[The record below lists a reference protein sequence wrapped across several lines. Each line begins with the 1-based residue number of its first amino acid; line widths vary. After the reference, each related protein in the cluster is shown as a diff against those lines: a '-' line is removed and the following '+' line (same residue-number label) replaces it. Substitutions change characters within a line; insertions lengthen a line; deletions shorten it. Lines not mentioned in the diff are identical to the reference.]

1 MTTND
6 RITYIK
12 RDRIIKTYYILAIR
26 IIKLDELM
34 TKILLSLDKAER
46 KRRNISFVTK
56 PLFIIKI
63 IVDQ

>member
-6 RITYIK
+6 PITYIK
-12 RDRIIKTYYILAIR
+12 RDRIIKMYYILAIR

-34 TKILLSLDKAER
+34 TKILLSLYKAER
-46 KRRNISFVTK
+46 KRRNISFATK